1 MNNLKALTGIINKLF
16 YILDGNQKK
25 QSVMVF
31 FSMILISVLELLSV
45 SVIYP
50 FLEIVLEPENI
61 KEVWYLNWIYDIW
74 TNITS
79 QQVLI
84 FVGCCIILV
93 FLAKNG
99 FAIIAAYIQS
109 RFAAG
114 LQKDLSVA
122 MLETY
127 LKRPYQFFLNT
138 NSSILIRG
146 INSDVNAVYNV
157 LLNVFQMVGELLTI
171 LMVGLF
177 LIKTDC
183 FMAIGSMIFALLAFF
198 SIVMGFK
205 NKMKAAGELS
215 RLAEAEKYKYSQQAI
230 MGIKEISVM
239 DRREN
244 FIAQFKGAAEKTEK
258 AMLVNN
264 VISAC
269 PDRILEGVCISGIIL
284 IVCIRIRMGVGMET
298 FVPIL
303 GVYAMGAFR
312 ILPSIAKVSAKI
324 NSIIYFMP
332 GLQSSYDNIKF
343 NREAKTDKSDY
354 SITAENIET
363 SNICFRH
370 SLEITNMQWKYSN
383 MSVNVL
389 DDLNMTINKGES
401 VAFIGESG
409 AGKTTLADI
418 ILGLLPPQSGT
429 VEMDGIDIFS
439 IPHDWAKII
448 GYVPQSVFLVDD
460 TVRNNVAFGVR
471 EEDISDEKV
480 WDALEQ
486 AQLKPFI
493 QSLPNGLDTIVGE
506 RGVKF
511 SGGQRQRVAIARA
524 LYENPDIL
532 VLDEATAALDNET
545 ESAVMEAIDA
555 LQGSKTLVIVAH
567 RLSTIRNCDKIYEIK
582 DGIARLCSKDEIF
595 GK

>member
-16 YILDGNQKK
+16 YILDSNQKK

-31 FSMILISVLELLSV
+31 FSMILVSVLELLSV

-61 KEVWYLNWIYDIW
+61 KEVWYLNWIYDILP
-74 TNITS
+74 NITS

-114 LQKDLSVA
+114 LQKDLSVT

-389 DDLNMTINKGES
+389 DDLNMTIKKGES

-582 DGIARLCSKDEIF
+582 DGVARLCSKDEIF
-595 GK
+595 GA